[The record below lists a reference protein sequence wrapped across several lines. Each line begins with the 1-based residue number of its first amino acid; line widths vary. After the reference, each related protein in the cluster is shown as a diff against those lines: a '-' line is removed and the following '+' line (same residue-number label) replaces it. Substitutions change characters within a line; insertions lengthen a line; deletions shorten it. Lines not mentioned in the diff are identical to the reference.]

1 MDIHHVQSAVSV
13 LTLSV
18 FSFWDIKHKYL
29 YFGPVMVYLVLGAI
43 IGLFN
48 YPLPLYLLS
57 ILPGALTLLLSYV
70 SGQKIG
76 YGDGFTILA
85 LGIWV
90 GFFRSVFAFIIG
102 ILLIGIASI
111 VYIFV
116 SKVRKQMVDYDMKM
130 PFIPFL
136 LVGLVVS
143 IFV

>member
-13 LTLSV
+13 LILSV

-57 ILPGALTLLLSYV
+57 ILPGALTLLLSFV

>member
-48 YPLPLYLLS
+48 YPFPLYLLS

-116 SKVRKQMVDYDMKM
+116 SKVRKQMVDYDMKL